1 MSYYSP
7 ARSRPLTLVRSQLN
21 PSLFAAASASLFAPP
36 PSAFT
41 RRPPSHRRRHTAALA
56 PPPLAPAPSLPHC
69 IAVRRYAPPSAG
81 CTQPRRSHRPHTLC
95 TATVCRPRAR
105 AVTSSSTPAQT
116 LNPAPPRHSLITI
129 PPPLLLRASRA
140 PHCVACGPYIAL
152 ASPRH
157 RLVPPAQNRHR
168 TAFCCL
174 SRWVMTRERVRR

>member
-1 MSYYSP
+1 MSYYSL

-36 PSAFT
+36 PAAFS

-69 IAVRRYAPPSAG
+69 ITVRRYAPPSTG
-81 CTQPRRSHRPHTLC
+81 CTQPRCRRLHTSC
-95 TATVCRPRAR
+95 ATAACHPCAR
-105 AVTSSSTPAQT
+105 AAPSSPAPAQT
-116 LNPAPPRHSLITI
+116 LNPAPPCHSLII
-129 PPPLLLRASRA
+129 VPPPLLLRASPA
-140 PHCVACGPYIAL
+140 PHCVACRPYIAL
-152 ASPRH
+152 APPRH

-174 SRWVMTRERVRR
+174 SRWVVTRERVRR